1 MADPHSDA
9 LVIFGITGDLAYK
22 KIFPALQSMARH
34 GDLTMPVIGS
44 GRHDLPLEQLRDHA
58 RQSLTEHGGGVDEA
72 AFAILSQQLRYAAV
86 DAADPATFDKL
97 KQALGGAKH
106 PLYYLAI
113 PPNAFTATIAGLG
126 QARLTRGAR
135 VVVEKPFGRD
145 LASARALNQTLR
157 SAFAEESIFRL
168 DHYLGKEP
176 VQNLVY
182 FRYANSFLE
191 PIWNRNYIDNVQITM
206 AEAFGVEGRGAF
218 YEEAGAIRDVV
229 QNHLL
234 QVTALLA
241 MDPPL
246 GGDPEALRDEKAQ
259 VFKAIRPLDAAN
271 VVRGQFKGYR
281 AEAGVAPNSQVETF
295 AAVRLHIDNWRWS
308 GVPFYIRAGKNLAV
322 TATEVLVELKCPP
335 ANVFSEPGDLH
346 SNYFRFQLS
355 PHVVV
360 ALGARTKRPG
370 EQMRGE
376 AGELLAQHY
385 PADELEPY
393 ERLLG
398 DAMRGDAVLFTRE
411 DTIEHAWRIVDPVLD
426 QPTPLYQYAPHTWGP
441 PEADELIAGD
451 GGWHTPTLPPSP
463 LMKTQAAQ
471 QPAQAQAASAKP
483 AAG

>member
-1 MADPHSDA
+1 
-9 LVIFGITGDLAYK
+9 
-22 KIFPALQSMARH
+22 
-34 GDLTMPVIGS
+34 
-44 GRHDLPLEQLRDHA
+44 
-58 RQSLTEHGGGVDEA
+58 
-72 AFAILSQQLRYAAV
+72 V
-86 DAADPATFDKL
+86 DAADPATFGRL

-126 QARLTRGAR
+126 QARLTRSAR

-246 GGDPEALRDEKAQ
+246 GGDPDALRDEKVQ
-259 VFKAIRPLDAAN
+259 ILKAIRPLDAAN
-271 VVRGQFKGYR
+271 VVRGQFAGYR
-281 AEAGVAPNSQVETF
+281 DEDGVAPDSQVETF
-295 AAVRLHIDNWRWS
+295 AAVRLHIDNWRWA
-308 GVPFYIRAGKNLAV
+308 GVPFYIRAGKNLPV
-322 TATEVLVELKCPP
+322 TATEVLVELKWPP
-335 ANVFSEPGDLH
+335 ANVFNEPGGSQ
-346 SNYFRFQLS
+346 SNYYRFQLS
-355 PHVVV
+355 PQVTI

-370 EQMRGE
+370 EAMAGE
-376 AGELLAQHY
+376 AVELVLQQTLV
-385 PADELEPY
+385 DELEPY
-393 ERLLG
+393 ERLLNDAMHG
-398 DAMRGDAVLFTRE
+398 DATLFTRE
-411 DTIEHAWRIVDPVLD
+411 VAVENAWRVVDPILD
-426 QPTPLYQYAPHTWGP
+426 QPTPLYQYAPRTWGP
-441 PEADELIAGD
+441 PEADDLIAGD
-451 GGWHTPTLPPSP
+451 GGWHTPTLPPAPS
-463 LMKTQAAQ
+463 A
-471 QPAQAQAASAKP
+471 PAQTVPGQSAQG
-483 AAG
+483 AG

>member
-1 MADPHSDA
+1 MAGPQSDA
-9 LVIFGITGDLAYK
+9 LVIFGVTGDLAYK

-44 GRHDLPLEQLRDHA
+44 GRHDLPLDQLRDHA
-58 RQSLTEHGGGVDEA
+58 RQSLTEHGGVDED
-72 AFAILSQQLRYAAV
+72 AFAILSRQLRYAAV
-86 DAADPATFDKL
+86 DATKPETFANL
-97 KQALGGAKH
+97 KEALGGARH

-113 PPNAFTATIAGLG
+113 PPSAFEATVTGLG
-126 QARLTRGAR
+126 QSGLANGAR
-135 VVVEKPFGRD
+135 VVVEKPFGHD
-145 LASARALNQTLR
+145 LKSAQELNRTLR
-157 SAFAEESIFRL
+157 GVFPEDAIFRL

-246 GGDPEALRDEKAQ
+246 GGDHEALRDEKSQ
-259 VFKAIRPLDAAN
+259 VFKAIRPLTPTH
-271 VVRGQFKGYR
+271 VVRGQFAGYR
-281 AEAGVAPNSQVETF
+281 DEAGVAPDSRVETF

-308 GVPFYIRAGKNLAV
+308 GVPFYIRAGKNLPV
-322 TATEVLVELKCPP
+322 TATEVLVELKSPP
-335 ANVFSEPGDLH
+335 ANVFHDPHDAH
-346 SNYFRFQLS
+346 PNYFRFQLS

-376 AGELLAQHY
+376 AGELVAQHY

-398 DAMRGDAVLFTRE
+398 DAMRGDMTLFTRE
-411 DTIEHAWRIVDPVLD
+411 DTIENAWRIVDPVLD
-426 QPTPLYQYAPHTWGP
+426 QPTPLYQYDPQTWGP
-441 PEADELIAGD
+441 SEADTLIAGD
-451 GGWHTPTLPPSP
+451 GGWHTPTLPPTP
-463 LMKTQAAQ
+463 PMKTQAAAQ
-471 QPAQAQAASAKP
+471 QQAP